1 MGSIAFNLGL
11 LLPSSTPESMQ
22 CVLGKR
28 GAMHR
33 LEGSS
38 QRCLSARR
46 KAGSCHSLT
55 VKPSPPWNITRK
67 RSHTY
72 CRGPQGV
79 QRKFLAHKPAT
90 GNSAQAERGAEA
102 SSVESGYS
110 SSVTHQQEPAIQDA
124 ETNIKVS
131 DKLKAAVK
139 QVDKAAYEVTA
150 LPMHKHQ
157 DVSLAPHRHEH
168 PGQSHVPS
176 ARQ

>member
-1 MGSIAFNLGL
+1 
-11 LLPSSTPESMQ
+11 
-22 CVLGKR
+22 
-28 GAMHR
+28 MHR
-33 LEGSS
+33 LEASS
-38 QRCLSARR
+38 QRCQNAHR
-46 KAGSCHSLT
+46 KASSCHSLT
-55 VKPSPPWNITRK
+55 VKPSPPWIITLK

-79 QRKFLAHKPAT
+79 QRKLLTHKPAT
-90 GNSAQAERGAEA
+90 GNGAQAERGAEA
-102 SSVESGYS
+102 RSVESEDS
-110 SSVTHQQEPAIQDA
+110 SSVTRQQEPAIQDA

-168 PGQSHVPS
+168 PGQSHIPS